1 MGTKRPRKSLKR
13 GEPPWIFLTAALWY
27 PPIACAFWVYVLTR
41 LIRGTSAML
50 GSDTAA

>member
-1 MGTKRPRKSLKR
+1 MGFASSAR

-27 PPIACAFWVYVLTR
+27 PPLACAFWIYVLTR

-50 GSDTAA
+50 AAHGTA